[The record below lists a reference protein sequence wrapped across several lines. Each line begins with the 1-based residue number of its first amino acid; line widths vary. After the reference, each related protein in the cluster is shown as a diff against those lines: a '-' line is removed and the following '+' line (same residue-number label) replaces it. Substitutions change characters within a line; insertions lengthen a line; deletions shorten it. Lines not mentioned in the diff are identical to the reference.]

1 MKLSE
6 FVYGL
11 GAFWQFAL
19 QLWLI
24 DLLMFPTSDRS
35 DTDDFLLLLV
45 GDLRRLTNYKGI
57 MWFDTN

>member
-1 MKLSE
+1 
-6 FVYGL
+6 L